1 MNLGRIFYV
10 AMLACM
16 LWPLSTPAGPVET
29 RFGLLDV
36 VEGRDRSEN
45 GLSLNGNQIDG
56 VEGYFDVTHVFDW
69 GNKGDVVL
77 LAFWSGGA
85 SCCHSYQI
93 IHVTEQDAFVTSVF
107 GERGSKPSNFAAG
120 PTGISFRLELSFPAS
135 VDHLE
140 IHYDGA
146 WVQVTTVWE
155 DDSNIE
161 MAGTG
166 EQVLRWAGQ
175 HPYIVFDNP
184 SERVRFRQIMTND
197 ELDILRTS
205 ISVAGK
211 SIEISGGY
219 ILGAGCWPHFCPSS
233 FGFFAIEI
241 ATGQPFAVYCHN
253 FSWHFFG
260 ASAELLPEELQDMIE
275 GRRGRSHSGRKGI
288 GDCTG

>member
-36 VEGRDRSEN
+36 VEGRERYEN

-56 VEGYFDVTHVFDW
+56 VEGRFDVTHVFDW

-77 LAFWSGGA
+77 LAFWSGGI
-85 SCCHSYQI
+85 SCCTSYQI
-93 IHVTEQDAFVTSVF
+93 IHVTEQDAFVTRTF
-107 GERGSKPSNFAAG
+107 GEHGSEPSNFAAG
-120 PTGISFRLELSFPAS
+120 PTGIGFRLELSFPAS

-146 WVQVTTVWE
+146 RVQVTTVWE
-155 DDSNIE
+155 DDNNIE

-166 EQVLRWAGQ
+166 EQVLRWVGQ
-175 HPYIVFDNP
+175 HPFIVFDNP

-205 ISVAGK
+205 LSVANI
-211 SIEISGGY
+211 IEISGGY
-219 ILGAGCWPHFCPSS
+219 ILGEGCWPHECPYS

-241 ATGQPFAVYCHN
+241 ATGQPFAAYWYDCVM
-253 FSWHFFG
+253 HFFG
-260 ASAELLPEELQDMIE
+260 ASTELLPKELQSMIE
-275 GRRGRSHSGRKGI
+275 GRFRRLHSGRGE
-288 GDCTG
+288 CSN

>member
-16 LWPLSTPAGPVET
+16 LWPRSTPAGPVET

-36 VEGRDRSEN
+36 VEGRHRHEN

-56 VEGYFDVTHVFDW
+56 VEGNFDVTHVFDW

-77 LAFWSGGA
+77 LAFWSGGM
-85 SCCHSYQI
+85 SCCYSYQI
-93 IHVTEQDAFVTSVF
+93 IHVTEQDAFVTRMF
-107 GERGSKPSNFAAG
+107 GENGYKPSNFAAG
-120 PTGISFRLELSFPAS
+120 PTGISFRLERYFPAS

-155 DDSNIE
+155 DDNNIE

-175 HPYIVFDNP
+175 HPAIVFDNP
-184 SERVRFRQIMTND
+184 SERVRFRQIMTKD

-205 ISVAGK
+205 LQVSG
-211 SIEISGGY
+211 SNIEISGEY

-241 ATGQPFAVYCHN
+241 ATGQPFAAYWYNCVQ
-253 FSWHFFG
+253 HFFG
-260 ASAELLPEELQDMIE
+260 ASAELLPKELQSMIE
-275 GRRGRSHSGRKGI
+275 GQSRLSHSDRNRI
-288 GDCTG
+288 GDCSY